1 MDTKTRAKIRSL
13 GREITMPLVEN
24 THGLFTELHAAHAP
38 PDVEVRRDERYGSDE
53 RQRLDVFEPRTRGSG
68 APVLLFVHGG
78 GFIMGDKTLPGTP
91 FYDNV
96 GRWAAARGFVGVTMT
111 YRLAPAHVWPAGAE
125 DVAQAVRWLASN
137 AAKFGGDRRK
147 IFVMG
152 QSAGAVH
159 TASFLSLPRL
169 QGPDAPVAGALLIS
183 GIYDIAKSDRND
195 FQRAYFGGDDTK
207 WGQFSTLAA
216 LARTSVPL
224 LAAVTELDGDDF
236 QRQAAALVATRTE
249 ATNRFPR
256 LIYLPEHNHLSSV
269 LQIGLPDD
277 TLGPPV
283 AAFIDQVCAASDA

>member
-1 MDTKTRAKIRSL
+1 MDAKTRAKIRAL
-13 GREITMPLVEN
+13 GREITPGLVEG
-24 THGLFTELHAAHAP
+24 THALLTELHAAHAV

-53 RQRLDVFEPRTRGSG
+53 RQRLDVFEPRTRARG

-111 YRLAPAHVWPAGAE
+111 YRLAPTHVWPSGAE
-125 DVAQAVRWLASN
+125 DVAQAVKWLAAN
-137 AAKFGGDRRK
+137 VARFGGDPRK

-159 TASFLSLPRL
+159 TASFLSLSRL
-169 QGPDAPVAGALLIS
+169 HGPDTAVAGVLLIS

-195 FQRAYFGGDDTK
+195 FQRAYFGADDEK
-207 WGQFSTLAA
+207 WGQYSTLGG
-216 LARTSVPL
+216 LARTDVP
-224 LAAVTELDGDDF
+224 ELDGDDF
-236 QRQAAALVATRTE
+236 QRQAAALVTSRTQ

-256 LIYLPEHNHLSSV
+256 LIYLAQHNHLSSV
-269 LQIGLPDD
+269 LQIGLPYD
-277 TLGPPV
+277 TLGPAV
-283 AAFIDQVCAASDA
+283 AEFIDQVCNDSDA